1 MTSVTSP
8 AMSRKT
14 ILWFRNDLRISDNPM
29 LNLVAS
35 RGQQQQKQQS
45 HQQHQSQQQP
55 QLQQQQQPQNTHE
68 THDLLCVYCF
78 DPRTYATRHSPHKTG
93 IYRAQFI
100 IQSVENLRSNLRS
113 IGCELLVS
121 TEQPEVLIPTLLRG
135 IAHSDVLVQAE
146 ITSEERGVERR
157 VQRGIEG
164 LKGVHKL
171 HRIIGGDTL
180 YHPAD
185 LPPAYVNPSHISDIF
200 SLFRAEVEKSCRVRP
215 SLP

>member
-78 DPRTYATRHSPHKTG
+78 DPRTYAPPATRRKDGHL
-93 IYRAQFI
+93 
-100 IQSVENLRSNLRS
+100 QST
-113 IGCELLVS
+113 IHY
-121 TEQPEVLIPTLLRG
+121 T
-135 IAHSDVLVQAE
+135 
-146 ITSEERGVERR
+146 ERGEPPK
-157 VQRGIEG
+157 Q
-164 LKGVHKL
+164 
-171 HRIIGGDTL
+171 
-180 YHPAD
+180 PAQ
-185 LPPAYVNPSHISDIF
+185 H
-200 SLFRAEVEKSCRVRP
+200 RVRAAGLYGTARGP
-215 SLP
+215 NSHST